1 MNLKDI
7 TKEELETMGYDEIAY
22 LVLENNKKKMK
33 LYDLFKKVC
42 DVLDLPEATVEDRI
56 ADFFELLSTNKK
68 FVLLPNGYWDLAT
81 NHLQEVVIEDDEE
94 EPLPEELEEL
104 ENEDNEDMMNMDEED
119 DLFYDSDLDDDD
131 PDDDDLKDLVIID
144 DDDNLQE

>member
-7 TKEELETMGYDEIAY
+7 SKEELETMGYDEIAY

-42 DVLDLPEATVEDRI
+42 SVLELPESTVEDRI

-68 FVLLPNGYWDLAT
+68 FVLLPNGFWDLAT
-81 NHLQEVVIEDDEE
+81 NHLQDIIIEDDEE
-94 EPLPEELEEL
+94 LSSEELEE
-104 ENEDNEDMMNMDEED
+104 NEDDEDNMMDNENEED
-119 DLFYDSDLDDDD
+119 DIFYDSDLDDSDD
-131 PDDDDLKDLVIID
+131 EDDGLQDLVVID
-144 DDDNLQE
+144 DEENLQE

>member
-42 DVLDLPEATVEDRI
+42 SVLELPESTVEERI
-56 ADFFELLSTNKK
+56 SDFFELLSTNKK
-68 FVLLPNGYWDLAT
+68 FVLLPNGFWDLAT
-81 NHLQEVVIEDDEE
+81 NHLQDIIVEDDEE
-94 EPLPEELEEL
+94 LTSEELEEN
-104 ENEDNEDMMNMDEED
+104 ENEDEIMDNSLEDED
-119 DLFYDSDLDDDD
+119 IFYDSDLDDADEEDD
-131 PDDDDLKDLVIID
+131 GLQDLVVID
-144 DDDNLQE
+144 DEENLQE